1 LGLSLRYNHRYVDRF
16 VDRVFF
22 RKRHEDDA
30 ALRRFAHEASF
41 ITDRSTLLERAA
53 REVREHTDAADVTIL
68 VQEGA
73 ATYVSAKSD
82 GVRATA
88 SENDPGI
95 VALRAWHKPVDLGSL
110 GDSVLRGEL
119 AFPMVSRGTLVGVLV
134 CDAKRSGEAYAPDE
148 SEALLALAHGVGT
161 ALDVLS
167 AQNDGAIKSL
177 GGRLDLIVQKLDAL
191 PSKLSGQVLPPAAQ

>member
-1 LGLSLRYNHRYVDRF
+1 MRFIHKYVDRF
-16 VDRVFF
+16 VDHVLF
-22 RKRHEDDA
+22 RKRHEDEA

-41 ITDRSTLLERAA
+41 ITDRSTLLERAV
-53 REVREHTDAADVTIL
+53 REVKEHTNAAEVTIL
-68 VQEGA
+68 VQDGSTA
-73 ATYVSAKSD
+73 YASVKSD
-82 GVRATA
+82 GVRSTA

-95 VALRAWHKPVDLGSL
+95 LALRAWHKPVDLGSL
-110 GDSVLRGEL
+110 GDSVLRGEF

-134 CDAKRSGEAYAPDE
+134 CEAKCSGEAYAPDE

-177 GGRLDLIVQKLDAL
+177 GGRLDLIVKKLDAL